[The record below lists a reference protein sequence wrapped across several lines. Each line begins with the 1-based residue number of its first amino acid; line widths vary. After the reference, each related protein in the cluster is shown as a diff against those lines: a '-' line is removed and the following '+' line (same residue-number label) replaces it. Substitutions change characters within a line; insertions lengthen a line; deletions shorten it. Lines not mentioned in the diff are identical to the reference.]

1 MNNYDFDKTVDRRKT
16 NSIKWN
22 KDAIFSISANPEA
35 LPFWVADMDFEA
47 EKHISEKALEIAN
60 SKAYGYPSFPLITSY
75 FTAWTKKR
83 HNWAP
88 SDDSVLFS
96 SGLLH
101 GLSLAINVFSS
112 IGDHILVPSP
122 LYRPFRELCEK
133 NGRIMDEFPLSY
145 DASSSSFSLDLEKLE
160 KAVKGVKIILFCSPH
175 NPTGIVFKK
184 EELEEVLRIAKKY
197 DVLLLSDEIH
207 ADLVH
212 SDAIHY
218 PMGKVNEAIGAD
230 TITFMAPSKTFNV
243 AGEHSA
249 FAVFSSPTLLEKWKE
264 KEDALFLSSPGYFIG
279 ELTQEAYKNGL
290 EYNKALCLYLKETRD
305 EIEKYL
311 LSNLKEIKLCKTK
324 ASFVAFLDCSS
335 VYEKIEKKVLGE
347 KERYSSPSGGIL
359 SKFFG
364 VEASVALNDGTWFSS
379 GSKEFVRF
387 NYGTSRKEVISALER
402 MKKSI
407 EAL

>member
-1 MNNYDFDKTVDRRKT
+1 MKYNFDKTVDRRKT

-35 LPFWVADMDFEA
+35 LPFWVADMDFEVD
-47 EKHISEKALEIAN
+47 KNISEKAIEIAR
-60 SKAYGYPSFPLITSY
+60 SHSYGYPSFPLLTSY
-75 FTAWTKKR
+75 FTSWTKKR
-83 HNWAP
+83 HNWATE
-88 SDDSVLFS
+88 DDLVLFS

-101 GLSLAINVFSS
+101 GLSLAINVFST

-145 DASSSSFSLDLEKLE
+145 DSSSCSFSLDLEKFE
-160 KAVKGVKIILFCSPH
+160 ERVKKVKIILFCSPH

-197 DVLLLSDEIH
+197 NVLLLSDEIH

-218 PMGKVNEAIGAD
+218 PMGKVNETIGAS

-249 FAVFSSPTLLEKWKE
+249 FAVFSSNTLLEKWKE
-264 KEDALFLSSPGYFIG
+264 KEEALFLSSPGYFIG

-290 EYNKALCLYLKETRD
+290 EYNKALCLYLKETR
-305 EIEKYL
+305 EIIEKYL
-311 LSNLKEIKLCKTK
+311 SNNLKEIKMCKTK
-324 ASFVAFLDCSS
+324 ASFVSFLDCSS
-335 VYEKIEKKVLGE
+335 VYERIEKKVLSE
-347 KERYSSPSGGIL
+347 KERYNSPSGGIL

-364 VEASVALNDGTWFSS
+364 VEASVALNDGTWFGAEYKS
-379 GSKEFVRF
+379 FVRF
-387 NYGTSRKEVISALER
+387 NYGTSRKEVLSALER
-402 MKKSI
+402 MKRSI